1 MFAAAQSQRAKTVG
15 QFDFAINHRYGG
27 AAFRPNQNVEF
38 RAANRAGHR
47 RRPYLDLL
55 RPVAAEEIGRAGF
68 KIERRLARGR
78 VRRFDFVRHQ
88 FAHAQD
94 AQVRKPQRGT
104 AAPAR
109 PQLITNIQLRASIC

>member
-1 MFAAAQSQRAKTVG
+1 MFAAAQIQRAESVG
-15 QFDFAINHRYGG
+15 QFHFAINHRHRG
-27 AAFRPNQNVEF
+27 AAFRTDQYVEF

-55 RPVAAEEIGRAGF
+55 RPVAAEEIRRAGF

-78 VRRFDFVRHQ
+78 ARRFDFVRHQ
-88 FAHAQD
+88 FADTED